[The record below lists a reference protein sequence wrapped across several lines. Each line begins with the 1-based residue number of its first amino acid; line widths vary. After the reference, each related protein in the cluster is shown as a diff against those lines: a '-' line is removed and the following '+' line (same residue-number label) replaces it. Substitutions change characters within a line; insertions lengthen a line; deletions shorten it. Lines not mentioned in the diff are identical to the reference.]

1 MTEDPADVLIVGAGA
16 AGCVLADRLSED
28 GRRRV
33 LLVEAGPDI
42 PPGEEPAS
50 IRDAFPTSVAVP
62 GFFWPGLTAELRPGV
77 RRPYQ
82 QARLMGGG
90 SNIMGMMALRG
101 VPADYDEWRALGA
114 TGWGWDDV
122 LLYFKRLEDDRD
134 FAGTLHGR
142 DGPIPIRRHPPAAWP
157 PFARAVA
164 DAVRD
169 RGYPLLADGNGQ
181 FGDGLFPTPMSNLPD
196 RRVSAS
202 MAYLDR
208 VVRDRPNLR
217 ISCDTEMLRLVVDGR
232 RVAGAIVR
240 RGREDHEIRARTVVL
255 AAGAIH
261 SPALLLRSG
270 IGPAADLHRAG
281 VDVIAERPG
290 VGRNLMNHPAVYVA
304 TYLRRDARQS
314 PGQRAWSQHSLR
326 YSSGQ
331 AGCPAQDMFLF
342 AFNKTSWHAMGR
354 AVGSV
359 NVAVYKSFSRGR
371 VRLAGLDAARP
382 DVAFN
387 LLSDDRDRQRMI
399 AGTRLALE
407 LLSDPGVRRRRQDIF
422 LPKGYTAQ
430 RLARPGLS
438 SRLAAAG
445 IAGLFDTIPPLRRAM
460 LADARVDPEALLAG
474 SAALEDFV
482 ADNAF
487 PMGHVA
493 GTCAM
498 GDPAARD
505 TVVDRFCRVIG
516 MDGLFVADA
525 SIMPTM
531 VRANTHI
538 PTLMIAERASDLM
551 RSLRV

>member
-1 MTEDPADVLIVGAGA
+1 MREDAADVLIIGAGA
-16 AGCVLADRLSED
+16 AGCVLAHRLSED
-28 GRRRV
+28 GRCRV
-33 LLVEAGPDI
+33 LLVEAGRDI
-42 PPGEEPAS
+42 PPDEEPAS

-62 GFFWPGLTAELRPGV
+62 SFFWPGLTAELRTGV
-77 RRPYQ
+77 CRPYQ

-101 VPADYDEWRALGA
+101 VPADYDEWRTLGA

-122 LLYFKRLEDDRD
+122 LPYFKRLENDHD
-134 FAGTLHGR
+134 FSGTLHGR

-169 RGYPLLADGNGQ
+169 RGYPLLADGNGE
-181 FGDGLFPTPMSNLPD
+181 FEDGLFPTPMSNLPD

-208 VVRDRPNLR
+208 AVRDRRNLR
-217 ISCDTEMLRLVVDGR
+217 INCDSEVLRLVVDEH
-232 RVAGAIVR
+232 RVVSAIVR
-240 RGREDHEIRARTVVL
+240 RGGEDHAIRARKVVL
-255 AAGAIH
+255 SAGAIH
-261 SPALLLRSG
+261 SPSLLLRSG
-270 IGPAADLHRAG
+270 IGPAADLRRAE
-281 VDVIAERPG
+281 VEVIADSPG
-290 VGRNLMNHPAVYVA
+290 VGRNLMNHPAIYVA
-304 TYLRRDARQS
+304 AYLRRDARQS
-314 PGQRAWSQHSLR
+314 PHQRAWSQHSLR
-326 YSSGQ
+326 YSSEW

-342 AFNKTSWHAMGR
+342 AFNKTSWHAMGH

-371 VRLAGLDAARP
+371 VRLSGPDPRP
-382 DVAFN
+382 DIAFN

-407 LLSDPGVRRRRQDIF
+407 LLSDPGVRHRRRDTF

-445 IAGLFDTIPPLRRAM
+445 IAGLFDVIPPLRRAM
-460 LADARVDPEALLAG
+460 LADGRVDPEALLADP
-474 SAALEDFV
+474 SALESFV
-482 ADNAF
+482 TDNAF

-505 TVVDRFCRVIG
+505 TVVDRFCRVVGIE
-516 MDGLFVADA
+516 GLFVADA

-531 VRANTHI
+531 VSANTHI
-538 PTLMIAERASDLM
+538 PTLMIAERASDLI
-551 RSLRV
+551 RSSRT

>member
-1 MTEDPADVLIVGAGA
+1 MIERDIDVLIVGAGT

-28 GRRRV
+28 ARRRV
-33 LLVEAGPDI
+33 LLIEAGPDI

-50 IRDAFPTSVAVP
+50 IRDSFPVSVAVP
-62 GFFWPGLTAELRPGV
+62 GYFWPGLTAEVKPGD

-101 VPADYDEWRALGA
+101 VPSDYNEWRAAGA
-114 TGWGWDDV
+114 IGWGWDDV
-122 LLYFKRLEDDRD
+122 LPYFRRLERD
-134 FAGTLHGR
+134 LDFSGDLHGAN
-142 DGPIPIRRHPPAAWP
+142 GPIPIRRHHPAAWP

-164 DAVRD
+164 DAVMR
-169 RGYPLLADGNGQ
+169 RGYPLLADGNGE

-202 MAYLDR
+202 MAYLDPS
-208 VVRDRPNLR
+208 VRDRANLE
-217 ISCDTEMLRLVVDGR
+217 IQCDSEVRRLLVEGR
-232 RVAGAIVR
+232 RVAGVQVARDGEVR
-240 RGREDHEIRARTVVL
+240 TIRARQVVL

-270 IGPAADLHRAG
+270 IGPGADLARAGIEVKADRAG
-281 VDVIAERPG
+281 VGA
-290 VGRNLMNHPAVYVA
+290 NLMNHPAVYIA
-304 TYLRRDARQS
+304 NYLRRDARQ
-314 PGQRAWSQHSLR
+314 PAEQRAWSQHSLR
-326 YSSGQ
+326 YSSDVD
-331 AGCPAQDMFLF
+331 GCPGQDMFLF

-354 AVGSV
+354 AVGSI

-371 VRLAGLDAARP
+371 VGLSDPRAARP

-387 LLSDDRDRQRMI
+387 LLSDDRDRRRMI

-407 LLSDPGVRRRRQDIF
+407 LLQDEAVLSRRCDSF

-430 RLARPGLS
+430 RLARPGIG

-445 IAGLFDTIPPLRRAM
+445 IAGLFDLIAPLRRAM
-460 LADARVDPEALLAG
+460 LADGRVDPDHLLNDA
-474 SAALEDFV
+474 AALEAFV
-482 ADNAF
+482 LGNAF
-487 PMGHVA
+487 PMGHVS

-498 GDPAARD
+498 GDPAAPA
-505 TVVDRFCRVIG
+505 TVVDPQCRVIG
-516 MDGLFVADA
+516 VHGLSVADA

-531 VRANTHI
+531 VSANTHI
-538 PTLMIAERASDLM
+538 PTLMIAERAADLIAA
-551 RSLRV
+551 RL